1 MADDLSEGAIAI
13 EPEDIVTPPA
23 AGAIEISP
31 ADIVPAPASGRTKTV
46 RPMRETIADLPGKIY
61 DYGKRLV
68 TGEGRREEGL
78 EEIPDEFIPNF
89 GTIAGRTSLAR
100 TPEGKLDIYKQARPD
115 AQSRVDAYGN
125 PVVTAPDGKEGYIN
139 KPGASW
145 RDIPDLATEAA
156 FLAPAIRGGAVVGK
170 AVGPLGR
177 IFGTGAGAGTGS
189 IIQDVASRDAGSK
202 QPVDLPGALTYAA
215 VGAGGEMLAP
225 ALSPLARAITRK
237 EVVDLKTGKLT
248 PHGMQALKDAG
259 IDPASVT
266 DEFAKRFAAMADKAT
281 DPAQAARMAE
291 AQTLPVP
298 VPQTRGTVTGNPSDQ
313 MFEDLAGKG
322 AYGEVA
328 GSTIRDA
335 RDATNQALHQNLPAI
350 QGAVAKG
357 PAQLAQTGEAGP
369 VVQARLKAMAAA
381 EKRGVDEAYETLRGT
396 DAQISRPLMDDLRT
410 TARTAIEAEHDLLGL
425 PATTRFLKQLD
436 DMVEAVPVNVG
447 PGYEMPT
454 QSVRKLIDMDKRITN
469 AQKAGGEE
477 AMALGKI
484 KSTIRGKLD
493 DALAQG
499 LLLGDDKTID
509 LFKNALQSHREYAR
523 RFKGENIVGALV
535 KPKRGDD
542 LGTLAVSPEAAS
554 NVIFGSS
561 RLFGGPE
568 VSRNVARLKGLL
580 GADSKEWN
588 AIREEAWLRFARA
601 GDGPVR
607 PDGGRAFSGAKFAK
621 ALDDTLRDH
630 PAAMKA
636 LFTQEELG
644 LMQQFKRVAARTTIP
659 VEGGKNFSNTTPAL
673 ANVAQSLF
681 NAAFMGENAS
691 ARLASTIGVKHLYKM
706 GMAFKAASHRAG
718 SITERR
724 AAPGAG
730 GVVAVGASEG
740 VESRVMDKLRA
751 LEEGP

>member
-1 MADDLSEGAIAI
+1 MAEDLVEGAVAI
-13 EPEDIVTPPA
+13 EPEDIVTPTVP
-23 AGAIEISP
+23 GAIEISP
-31 ADIVPAPASGRTKTV
+31 GDLVPENSGRAKPA
-46 RPMRETIADLPGKIY
+46 RPVRETIADLPGKIY
-61 DYGKRLV
+61 DYGKSLI

-78 EEIPDEFIPNF
+78 DEIPDEFIPNF
-89 GTIAGRTSLAR
+89 GTITGRTSFAR
-100 TPEGKLDIYKQARPD
+100 TPEGKLDIYKQAHPE
-115 AQSRVDAYGN
+115 AKSRVDAYGN
-125 PVVTAPDGKEGYIN
+125 PVVTGPDGKEGYIN

-156 FLAPAIRGGAVVGK
+156 FLAPAMRAGAVVGK
-170 AVGPLGR
+170 TLGPLGR
-177 IFGTGAGAGTGS
+177 FAGTGGGAGTGS
-189 IIQDVASRDAGSK
+189 IVQDVASRDAGSK
-202 QPVDLPGALTYAA
+202 QPIDLPGALTYAA
-215 VGAGGEMLAP
+215 VGAGGEMLSP

-237 EVVDLKTGKLT
+237 EVVDLKTGRLT
-248 PHGMQALKDAG
+248 PHGLQALKDAG
-259 IDPASVT
+259 IDPATVT
-266 DEFAKRFAAMADKAT
+266 DEFARRFAAMADKAT
-281 DPAQAARMAE
+281 DPAQAARLAE

-298 VPQTRGTVTGNPSDQ
+298 VPQTRGIVTGNPSDQ

-350 QGAVAKG
+350 QGTVAKG
-357 PAQLAQTGEAGP
+357 PTQLAQTGEAGP
-369 VVQARLKAMAAA
+369 MVQKRLEAMRAA
-381 EKRGVDEAYETLRGT
+381 EKQGVDAAYETLRST
-396 DAQISRPLMDDLRT
+396 DAQIARPLMDDLRT
-410 TARTAIEAEHDLLGL
+410 TARATIEAEHDLLGL
-425 PATTRFLKQLD
+425 PATSRFLKQLD
-436 DMVEAVPVNVG
+436 DMAEAVPVNAG
-447 PGYEMPT
+447 PDYEMPT

-484 KSTIRGKLD
+484 KSTIRAKLD
-493 DALAQG
+493 DALSQG
-499 LLLGDDKTID
+499 LLLGDEKTID
-509 LFKNALQSHREYAR
+509 LFKNALQSHKDYAR
-523 RFKGENIVGALV
+523 RFKGDNVVGALV
-535 KPKRGDD
+535 KPKRGAEP
-542 LGTLAVSPEAAS
+542 GTLAVSPEVAS

-568 VSRNVARLKGLL
+568 VSRNIVRLKGLL
-580 GADSKEWN
+580 GAGSKEWN

-601 GDGPVR
+601 GEGPIR
-607 PDGGRAFSGAKFAK
+607 PDGGHAFSGAKFAK

-636 LFTQEELG
+636 LFSPEELG

-673 ANVAQSLF
+673 ANAAQNLF
-681 NAAFMGENAS
+681 HATFMGENAS

-706 GMAFKAASHRAG
+706 GMAFKAAGHRTG
-718 SITERR
+718 SVAERR

-730 GVVAVGASEG
+730 GITAVGASQA